1 MQARLPD
8 VNTAFI
14 KHRNGVIEGLG
25 SQNWDKVFGSLYSWN
40 ALLPRITMEDTKGNQ
55 VYKYR
60 IYINTK
66 QYEELTKVQS
76 EALCNK
82 CDKWTD
88 YAKIKIFNLINSL
101 PEQVLT
107 MSKTSAVW
115 ICPKCKTA
123 NKIKDTTIAET
134 KLKEPY
140 FLGVV
145 PSPPS
150 RKDGLQDRG
159 QYARAVKQWAW
170 NFINE
175 LEEKSTAFREDYREN
190 SATFEDY
197 DNTEGAG
204 EED

>member
-1 MQARLPD
+1 
-8 VNTAFI
+8 
-14 KHRNGVIEGLG
+14 
-25 SQNWDKVFGSLYSWN
+25 
-40 ALLPRITMEDTKGNQ
+40 MEDAKGNQ

-60 IYINTK
+60 IYISTK
-66 QYEELTKVQS
+66 QYQSLTAVQS
-76 EALCNK
+76 EAQCNNKK
-82 CDKWTD
+82 CEVWTD
-88 YAKIKIFNLINSL
+88 YAKVKVFELMNSL
-101 PEQVLT
+101 TDQILI

-115 ICPKCKTA
+115 ICPKCKVA
-123 NKIKDTTIAET
+123 NKIKDTIITET

-159 QYARAVKQWAW
+159 EYARAVKQWAW

-190 SATFEDY
+190 NANFDDY
-197 DNTEGAG
+197 ESGDGGG
-204 EED
+204 EEEQ

>member
-1 MQARLPD
+1 
-8 VNTAFI
+8 
-14 KHRNGVIEGLG
+14 
-25 SQNWDKVFGSLYSWN
+25 
-40 ALLPRITMEDTKGNQ
+40 MEDTTGKM

-60 IYINTK
+60 IYINSK
-66 QYEELTKVQS
+66 QYHDLTAVQS
-76 EALCNK
+76 EAQCNK
-82 CDKWTD
+82 CEIWTD
-88 YAKIKIFNLINSL
+88 YSKISVFNLINSL
-101 PEQVLT
+101 TEQMLT

-115 ICPKCKTA
+115 ICPKCKVA

-145 PSPPS
+145 PSPPN

-197 DNTEGAG
+197 ESGEGGG
-204 EED
+204 EEE